1 MVMNQ
6 FWHLMVLLVLIGIN
20 CFMQVLSINLS
31 IYVSLNCSLKRNWR
45 SAIERPY
52 LIIPLLYFCSSEI
65 GGFTQSL
72 PHILHPIWPFHYHF
86 FILLK
91 QRLHIVAHSMS
102 TTIVGYIIALFSYWL
117 VQYDIWCCFLRLMVM
132 LFCQFCRL
140 RLLWW
145 ALYIIY
151 MIYFKPLFLCVC
163 SFI

>member
-1 MVMNQ
+1 M
-6 FWHLMVLLVLIGIN
+6 
-20 CFMQVLSINLS
+20 
-31 IYVSLNCSLKRNWR
+31 K
-45 SAIERPY
+45 APY

-163 SFI
+163 SFILWFDTIYDSWFKNQFGNSRFHPWTLIIYFFYRNDMKTFLC